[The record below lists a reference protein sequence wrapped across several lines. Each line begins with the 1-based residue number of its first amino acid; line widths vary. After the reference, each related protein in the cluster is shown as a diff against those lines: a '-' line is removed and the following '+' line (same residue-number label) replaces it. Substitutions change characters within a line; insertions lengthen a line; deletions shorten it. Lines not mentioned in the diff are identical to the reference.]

1 MVMLY
6 CLNIDCLDSE
16 NPDGTDLCQG
26 CGTKLMPLLRSRYQ
40 IIQSLG
46 GGGFGRTY
54 LALDQDKLKEKC
66 VVKQFAPKVQGSW
79 ALQKATEL
87 FEQEAKRLQQ
97 LGEHPQI
104 PTLYAY
110 FEENKHLYLVQQFVE
125 GQNLWEEL
133 DRQGE
138 FSEQKIWALLS
149 DLLPIL
155 QFVHEQQVIHRDI
168 KPANIIRR
176 VHDSKLVLID
186 FGVAKH
192 GSAIT
197 TAKKGTTIG
206 SHGYAPL
213 EQMQGGEAY
222 PASDL
227 YSLGATCFHL
237 LTNIDPYS
245 LWQRQGYGWVESWQ
259 QHLSHPVS
267 GKLAEVLSK
276 LLEIEQQQ
284 RYQSATSVLQ
294 DIAQPLTPIT
304 PTLVSLPSRGTTS
317 SAIASPPL
325 SRASS
330 SVPTM
335 PIAAST
341 TATLSPRRR
350 SFSPIVGIFLLLIM
364 GSSAML
370 VYLFKGVNSSP
381 ATTSVES
388 VPIPSNITTSPN
400 VKQNDSGKSR
410 IDKTKPGSTSNPNS
424 QQQQESPKLTK
435 EDSQVNQPSA
445 LRSSTQPQSSEPN
458 PTQAQSSES
467 NQTQPQLSE
476 SNRTQPQSSEA
487 LPLVKEPSSS
497 ISSKPTLQERQI
509 TQTNERRVVT
519 QKLSEPSST
528 RSPASDSEP
537 LWGSSSSARSKPR
550 SPASDS
556 EPLWGSSSSSSQRPK
571 SQSPKSS
578 PLW

>member
-1 MVMLY
+1 MLY
-6 CLNIDCLDSE
+6 CLNVECLDSE
-16 NPDGTDLCQG
+16 NPEGTDLCQG
-26 CGTKLMPLLRSRYQ
+26 CGTELVPLLRGRYQ

-66 VVKQFAPKVQGSW
+66 VVKQFAPQVQGSW

-104 PTLYAY
+104 PALYAY

-133 DRQGE
+133 DRQGG
-138 FSEQKIWALLS
+138 FSEQKIWAVLG

-155 QFVHEQQVIHRDI
+155 QFVHKQQVIHRDI

-176 VHDSKLVLID
+176 VHDGKLVLID

-245 LWQRQGYGWVESWQ
+245 LWQRQGYGWVGSWQ

-294 DIAQPLTPIT
+294 DLAQPLAPIT
-304 PTLVSLPSRGTTS
+304 PTLVSLSQSHATLPSRGTTS

-335 PIAAST
+335 PIATPT

-350 SFSPIVGIFLLLIM
+350 SFSPIVGIFLLLVI

-370 VYLFKGVNSSP
+370 AYLFKGVNSSP

-388 VPIPSNITTSPN
+388 VPTPSNITTSPN

-410 IDKTKPGSTSNPNS
+410 VDKTKPSSTSNPNS

-435 EDSQVNQPSA
+435 EDSQVSQPSA

-458 PTQAQSSES
+458 PTQARSSE
-467 NQTQPQLSE
+467 T
-476 SNRTQPQSSEA
+476 

-497 ISSKPTLQERQI
+497 ISSKPTSQERQI
-509 TQTNERRVVT
+509 TRTNERRVVT
-519 QKLSEPSST
+519 QKLSEPSSA

-537 LWGSSSSARSKPR
+537 LWGSSSLSQRSKSR

-556 EPLWGSSSSSSQRPK
+556 EPLWGSSSSSSQRSK